1 MLAFQVAI
9 ALPASISSA
18 WFALWLEKSFWRRPT
33 STKMLLFKWES
44 PACTGCHVSPCWSW
58 VRSPCAPALC
68 RSAPAPT
75 LQVLENS
82 GPKQPPKTINVS
94 HSLPVFPSVFQE
106 GIGRP
111 MKISEHSWDHSET
124 EREGELTTWGITFLA
139 FLVSGTDH
147 LCRGNSYTHAVVKG
161 LYMRFNVIIS
171 YPTITVSLESPE
183 AK

>member
-1 MLAFQVAI
+1 M
-9 ALPASISSA
+9 
-18 WFALWLEKSFWRRPT
+18 
-33 STKMLLFKWES
+33 
-44 PACTGCHVSPCWSW
+44 
-58 VRSPCAPALC
+58 
-68 RSAPAPT
+68 
-75 LQVLENS
+75 LENS

-124 EREGELTTWGITFLA
+124 EREGELSTWGITFLA